1 MCKTLVKR
9 VLLTQRTLD
18 AVQCEK
24 DTSWR
29 RRLLAVYNKTEADF
43 PTLKEYNDY
52 LEELEDMIYSIVNE
66 EPDAEDCK
74 ARIKQ
79 YEQAHKAEIVVRQ
92 SQRADEERAI
102 QDQITA
108 EQLAAQRQ
116 RAEREEDEKFM
127 EVTKR
132 KLKAEQVA
140 VLLHERDA
148 VSAELI
154 AAQMNGYKNEVI
166 RRGEAARADTK
177 PRVREPGGGLL
188 ARESKLDREVYRK
201 RQAAGGG
208 TPDGSIAIQER
219 NWNETV
225 SSLFPRQQPQGDAME
240 EG

>member
-1 MCKTLVKR
+1 
-9 VLLTQRTLD
+9 LTQRTLD

-74 ARIKQ
+74 ARIKE
-79 YEQAHKAEIVVRQ
+79 YEQAHRAEIVVRQ

-102 QDQITA
+102 QDKITA
-108 EQLAAQRQ
+108 EQSAAQRQ

-166 RRGEAARADTK
+166 RRGGAAQSVK
-177 PRVREPGGGLL
+177 VPPRVREPGGGLL
-188 ARESKLDREVYRK
+188 ARESKLDREGYRK

-225 SSLFPRQQPQGDAME
+225 SSLFARQRRKGDPME